1 MMKERILAAYDPFVL
16 PFVFGMTFVL
26 GYCLI
31 ALVKVLLQLNAADRR
46 KFALS
51 LITPTTIVK
60 NIRDIFGDCL
70 LHVRLWKR
78 NKVLGYMHSSIAFG
92 WFMIILLGHIETIL
106 YIPERLH
113 KLY

>member
-26 GYCLI
+26 GYCIL
-31 ALVKVLLQLNAADRR
+31 ALVRILVQLKAADRR

-51 LITPTTIVK
+51 LINPAILAK
-60 NIRDIFGDCL
+60 NIRDLFCDCL
-70 LHVRLWKR
+70 FHVKLWKR

-92 WFMIILLGHIETIL
+92 WFMIILIGHIVVL
-106 YIPERLH
+106 
-113 KLY
+113 K